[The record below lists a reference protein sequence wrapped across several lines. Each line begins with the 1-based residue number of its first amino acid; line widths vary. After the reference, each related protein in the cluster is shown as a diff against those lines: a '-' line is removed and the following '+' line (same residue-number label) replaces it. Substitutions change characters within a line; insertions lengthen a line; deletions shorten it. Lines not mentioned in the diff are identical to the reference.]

1 MNKTGQTYEALAAIS
16 MMPFKKKSEWFVNK
30 MKGMMIPFENGHVD
44 VVIRRDLLLE
54 DSAKKIN
61 LLSTDELHQIWR
73 IYFKNAQYA
82 TAVSVVDN
90 DDGATTSPDAHASAL
105 SQPSSKSSDGS
116 EDEVPVT
123 YVFEAGIDAGGLTR
137 AWFESITHLFFDMDY
152 GLFKFSGTCSV
163 FERVIYIT

>member
-1 MNKTGQTYEALAAIS
+1 

-73 IYFKNAQYA
+73 IYKMP
-82 TAVSVVDN
+82 VR
-90 DDGATTSPDAHASAL
+90 H
-105 SQPSSKSSDGS
+105 SSFCG
-116 EDEVPVT
+116 
-123 YVFEAGIDAGGLTR
+123 R
-137 AWFESITHLFFDMDY
+137 Q
-152 GLFKFSGTCSV
+152 
-163 FERVIYIT
+163 R